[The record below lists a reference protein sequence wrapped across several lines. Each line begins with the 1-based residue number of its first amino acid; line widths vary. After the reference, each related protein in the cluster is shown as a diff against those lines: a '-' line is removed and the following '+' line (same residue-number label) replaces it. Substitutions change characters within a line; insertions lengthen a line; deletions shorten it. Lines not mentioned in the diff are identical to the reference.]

1 MTRFELRTTS
11 KREKR
16 LIIVF
21 SDDRRIFAT
30 ERQVKKR
37 TVAKIQE
44 ENLVFPAKSNRILI
58 CGCFIFVIKV

>member
-1 MTRFELRTTS
+1 MIVARVQISSSPPSTTQTEVTVWVVLFVVEKIVARFELRATA

-30 ERQVKKR
+30 EKQV
-37 TVAKIQE
+37 
-44 ENLVFPAKSNRILI
+44 
-58 CGCFIFVIKV
+58 